1 MNKSALNYVGVDLGG
16 TNMAAAL
23 LDKDGHILEKAK
35 VPTLAHEGHDA
46 VVDRMAQLIQQVI
59 EGAGVGLAQVGGIGI
74 GVPGM
79 LDMEKGLTLFLPNLP
94 GTWPRVPLAPRIA
107 EALGLPTFLL
117 NDVRSIALG
126 EKTYGAG
133 REVDNLVCLAI
144 GTGIGGGVVVG
155 GKLLLG
161 LDGTAGEVGHQIIDP
176 YGPRCGCGNR
186 GCLEAFASGPAIAS
200 MGVRAVKQGL
210 TTLIGE
216 LCNYDLNAISPKLIY
231 QAAQEGDAVAQ
242 EIYEMAGFYIGIGVA
257 NLITILSPQM
267 VVIGGGVAQAG
278 ELLLAP
284 IRETARQ
291 RVHVTPF
298 DKVQIVQAELGTD
311 AGMMGAAAWAR
322 QQLALLPSPLPPF
335 PPTLGGQGGG

>member
-1 MNKSALNYVGVDLGG
+1 MTKKSVLHHVGVDLGG
-16 TNMAAAL
+16 TNMGAAL
-23 LDKDGHILEKAK
+23 LDEDGHILDKAT

-46 VVDRMAQLIQQVI
+46 VIERMAQLIERVV
-59 EGAGVGLAQVGGIGI
+59 EGAGICLAQVGGIGI
-74 GVPGM
+74 GAPGM

-94 GTWPRVPLAPRIA
+94 GDWPKVPLAPRIE

-117 NDVRSIALG
+117 NDVRSITLG

-133 REVDNLVCLAI
+133 RAVDNLVCLAI
-144 GTGIGGGVVVG
+144 GTGIGGGVVVR

-161 LDGTAGEVGHQIIDP
+161 LDGAAGEVGHQIIDP

-200 MGVRAVKQGL
+200 MGVRAVKQGM
-210 TTLIGE
+210 TTRIGE
-216 LCNYDLNAISPKLIY
+216 LCGYDLNAITSKLIY

-257 NLITILSPQM
+257 NLIAILSPQM

-278 ELLLAP
+278 ELLLSP

-298 DKVQIVQAELGTD
+298 EKVEIVLAELGAD
-311 AGMMGAAAWAR
+311 AGMMGAAAWAK
-322 QQLALLPSPLPPF
+322 QQLTLTPF
-335 PPTLGGQGGG
+335 PPKLGG

>member
-1 MNKSALNYVGVDLGG
+1 MKEKPTLHYVGVDLGG
-16 TNMAAAL
+16 TNMETAL
-23 LDKDGHILEKAK
+23 LGEDGHILNKAA

-46 VVDRMAQLIQQVI
+46 VIERMAQLIERVV
-59 EGAGVGLAQVGGIGI
+59 EGAGIALDQVGGIGI

-79 LDMEKGLTLFLPNLP
+79 LDMEKGLTIFLPNLP
-94 GTWPRVPLAPRIA
+94 GNWPRVPLAPRIQ
-107 EALGLPTFLL
+107 EAVGLPTFLL
-117 NDVRSIALG
+117 NDVRSITLG

-155 GKLLLG
+155 GRLLLG

-176 YGPRCGCGNR
+176 HGPRCGCGNR
-186 GCLEAFASGPAIAS
+186 GCLEALASGPAIAS
-200 MGVRAVKQGL
+200 MGVRAVKQGM
-210 TTLIGE
+210 TTRIGE
-216 LCNYDLNAISPKLIY
+216 LCDYDLNTITPELIY
-231 QAAQEGDAVAQ
+231 EAAQEGDAVAK

-278 ELLLAP
+278 ELLLVP

-298 DKVQIVQAELGTD
+298 EKVEIVQAELGTD
-311 AGMMGAAAWAR
+311 AGMMGAAAWAK
-322 QQLALLPSPLPPF
+322 QQLTIPLPRQLLG
-335 PPTLGGQGGG
+335 LGGREET

>member
-1 MNKSALNYVGVDLGG
+1 MKENSTLHHVGVDLGG
-16 TNMAAAL
+16 TTMAAAL
-23 LDKDGHILEKAK
+23 LDEGGHVLEKAI

-46 VVDRMAQLIQQVI
+46 VIDRMAQLVQRVI
-59 EGAGVGLAQVGGIGI
+59 GSAGVGPAQVGGIGI

-94 GTWPRVPLAPRIA
+94 GTWPRVPLAPRI
-107 EALGLPTFLL
+107 EQALGLPTFLL
-117 NDVRSIALG
+117 NDVRSITLG
-126 EKTYGAG
+126 EKSYGAG

-144 GTGIGGGVVVG
+144 GTGIGGGIVVG

-161 LDGTAGEVGHQIIDP
+161 LDGTAGEVGHHIIDP

-210 TTLIGE
+210 TTCIGE
-216 LCNYDLNAISPKLIY
+216 LCDYDLNAITPKLIY
-231 QAAQEGDAVAQ
+231 EAAQEGDAVAQ

-257 NLITILSPQM
+257 NLITIFSPQM

-298 DKVQIVQAELGTD
+298 EKVEIVLAELGTD
-311 AGMMGAAAWAR
+311 AGMMGAAAWAK
-322 QQLALLPSPLPPF
+322 QQLAAEGSKA
-335 PPTLGGQGGG
+335 

>member
-1 MNKSALNYVGVDLGG
+1 
-16 TNMAAAL
+16 MARL
-23 LDKDGHILEKAK
+23 IRQ
-35 VPTLAHEGHDA
+35 
-46 VVDRMAQLIQQVI
+46 VVV
-59 EGAGVGLAQVGGIGI
+59 GAGVGLAQVGGIGI
-74 GVPGM
+74 GVPGL

-94 GTWPRVPLAPRIA
+94 GTWPRVPLAPRIE
-107 EALGLPTFLL
+107 EALSLPTFLL
-117 NDVRSIALG
+117 NDVRSITLG

-133 REVDNLVCLAI
+133 REVDSMVCLAI

-161 LDGTAGEVGHQIIDP
+161 LDGTAGEIGHHIIDP

-186 GCLEAFASGPAIAS
+186 GCLEAFASGSAIAS
-200 MGVRAVKQGL
+200 MGLRAVKQGL
-210 TTLIGE
+210 TTRIGE
-216 LCNYDLNAISPKLIY
+216 LCGYDLNAITPKLIA
-231 QAAQEGDAVAQ
+231 QAAHEGDAVAQ

-257 NLITILSPQM
+257 NLIAILSPQM
-267 VVIGGGVAQAG
+267 VVIAGGVAQAG

-298 DKVQIVQAELGTD
+298 EKVEIVLAELGTD

-322 QQLALLPSPLPPF
+322 QRLASPPF
-335 PPTLGGQGGG
+335 PKVVSAEG

>member
-1 MNKSALNYVGVDLGG
+1 MGNSAPYYVGVDLGG
-16 TNMAAAL
+16 TTVAVGL
-23 LDKDGHILEKAK
+23 LDDRGHILEQAEA
-35 VPTLAHEGHDA
+35 PTFAHQGHDA
-46 VVDRMAQLIQQVI
+46 VIDRIARLIQRVI
-59 EGAGVGLAQVGGIGI
+59 EGAGVSLEEVGGIGI

-79 LDMEKGLTLFLPNLP
+79 LDMERGLTLFLPNLP
-94 GTWPRVPLAPRIA
+94 GTWPKVPLAPRIEQA
-107 EALGLPTFLL
+107 VGLPTFLL
-117 NDVRSIALG
+117 NDVRSITLG

-133 REVDNLVCLAI
+133 REVDNMVCLAI

-161 LDGTAGEVGHQIIDP
+161 LDGTAGEVGHQVIDP

-210 TTLIGE
+210 TTRIGE
-216 LCNYDLNAISPKLIY
+216 LCNYDLNAITPKLIA
-231 QAAQEGDAVAQ
+231 QAALEGDAVAK
-242 EIYEMAGFYIGIGVA
+242 EIYELAGFYIGIGVA

-298 DKVQIVQAELGTD
+298 EKVQIVRAELGTD
-311 AGMMGAAAWAR
+311 AGMIGAAVWAQ
-322 QQLALLPSPLPPF
+322 QQLAARGDK
-335 PPTLGGQGGG
+335 T

>member
-1 MNKSALNYVGVDLGG
+1 MGKLASHYVGVDLGG
-16 TNMAAAL
+16 TTMAAAL
-23 LDKDGHILEKAK
+23 LDEEGHILQKAT
-35 VPTLAHEGHDA
+35 VPTLAHQGHDA
-46 VVDRMAQLIQQVI
+46 VIERMAQLIHEVV
-59 EGAGVGLAQVGGIGI
+59 ENTGVGLAQVAAIGI

-79 LDMEKGLTLFLPNLP
+79 LDMEKGLVLFLPNLP
-94 GTWPRVPLAPRIA
+94 GTWPRVPLAQRIE
-107 EALGLPTFLL
+107 EATGVPAFLL
-117 NDVRSIALG
+117 NDVRSITLG

-133 REVDNLVCLAI
+133 REVDNMVCLAI

-161 LDGTAGEVGHQIIDP
+161 LDGTAGEVGHQTIDP

-210 TTLIGE
+210 TTRIGE
-216 LCNYDLNAISPKLIY
+216 LCAYDLNAISPKLIY
-231 QAAQEGDAVAQ
+231 QAALEGDAVAR
-242 EIYEMAGFYIGIGVA
+242 EIYETAGFYIGIGVA
-257 NLITILSPQM
+257 NLIAILSPQM

-291 RVHVTPF
+291 RAKVTPF
-298 DKVQIVQAELGTD
+298 EKVQIVQAELGTD

-322 QQLALLPSPLPPF
+322 QRLIAR
-335 PPTLGGQGGG
+335 GGLKCTR

>member
-1 MNKSALNYVGVDLGG
+1 MTEKSNLHYVGVDLGG

-23 LDKDGHILEKAK
+23 LDESGHILEKAAI
-35 VPTLAHEGHDA
+35 PTLAHQGHDA
-46 VVDRMAQLIQQVI
+46 VIERMAQLIQQVI
-59 EGAGVGLAQVGGIGI
+59 EGAGIGLAQVGGIGI

-94 GTWPRVPLAPRIA
+94 GTWPRVPLAPRIE
-107 EALGLPTFLL
+107 EAVGLPTFLL
-117 NDVRSIALG
+117 NDVRSITLG

-133 REVDNLVCLAI
+133 REVDSMVCLAI
-144 GTGIGGGVVVG
+144 GTGIGGGVVMG

-200 MGVRAVKQGL
+200 MGMRAVKQGL
-210 TTLIGE
+210 TTRIGE
-216 LCNYDLNAISPKLIY
+216 LCNYDLNAISPKLIA
-231 QAAQEGDAVAQ
+231 QAAQEGDAVAR

-291 RVHVTPF
+291 RVNVTPF
-298 DKVQIVQAELGTD
+298 EKVQIVRAELGTD

-322 QQLALLPSPLPPF
+322 QQLALPSSPPK
-335 PPTLGGQGGG
+335 LGG

>member
-1 MNKSALNYVGVDLGG
+1 MRKLALHYVGVDLGG
-16 TNMAAAL
+16 TTMAAAL
-23 LDKDGHILEKAK
+23 LDKEGHILEKTT

-46 VVDRMAQLIQQVI
+46 VIDRMAKLIHQVI
-59 EGAGVGLAQVGGIGI
+59 ERASVSLAQVGGIGI
-74 GVPGM
+74 GVPGV

-94 GTWPRVPLAPRIA
+94 GTWPNVPLASRIE
-107 EALGLPTFLL
+107 EAVGLPAFLL
-117 NDVRSIALG
+117 NDVRSITLG

-133 REVDNLVCLAI
+133 REVDNMVCLAI
-144 GTGIGGGVVVG
+144 GTGIGGGIVVD

-210 TTLIGE
+210 TTRIGE
-216 LCNYDLNAISPKLIY
+216 LCNYDLNAITPKLIA
-231 QAAQEGDAVAQ
+231 QAALEGDAVAK
-242 EIYEMAGFYIGIGVA
+242 EIYELAGFYIGIGVA

-298 DKVQIVQAELGTD
+298 EKVQIVCAELGTD
-311 AGMMGAAAWAR
+311 AGMIGAAVWAQ
-322 QQLALLPSPLPPF
+322 QQLAARGDE
-335 PPTLGGQGGG
+335 T

>member
-1 MNKSALNYVGVDLGG
+1 MKEGRYFVGVDLGG
-16 TNMAAAL
+16 TTIAAAL
-23 LDKDGHILEKAK
+23 LDESGHILQKAT
-35 VPTLAHEGHDA
+35 VLTLAHEGHDS
-46 VVDRMAQLIQQVI
+46 VIERMARLIHEVA
-59 EGAGVGLAQVGGIGI
+59 EDAGVGLSQVAAIGI

-94 GTWPRVPLAPRIA
+94 GTWPRVPLAQRIK
-107 EALGLPTFLL
+107 EAAGPPTFLL
-117 NDVRSIALG
+117 NDVRAITLG

-133 REVDNLVCLAI
+133 RKVENMVCLAI

-155 GKLLLG
+155 GRLLLG

-176 YGPRCGCGNR
+176 FGPRCGCGNR

-210 TTLIGE
+210 TTRIGE

-231 QAAQEGDAVAQ
+231 QAALEGDSVAK
-242 EIYEMAGFYIGIGVA
+242 EIYEQAGFYIGIGVA

-298 DKVQIVQAELGTD
+298 EKVRIVQAELGTD
-311 AGMMGAAAWAR
+311 AGMIGAAVWAR
-322 QQLALLPSPLPPF
+322 ERLAA
-335 PPTLGGQGGG
+335 GGNTA

>member
-1 MNKSALNYVGVDLGG
+1 MKEGRYFVGVDLGG
-16 TNMAAAL
+16 TTIAAAL
-23 LDKDGHILEKAK
+23 LDESGHILQKAT
-35 VPTLAHEGHDA
+35 VLTLAHEGHDS
-46 VVDRMAQLIQQVI
+46 VIERMARLIHEVA
-59 EGAGVGLAQVGGIGI
+59 EDAGVGLSQVAAIGI

-94 GTWPRVPLAPRIA
+94 GTWPRVPLAQRIK
-107 EALGLPTFLL
+107 EAAGPPTFLL
-117 NDVRSIALG
+117 NDVRAITLG

-133 REVDNLVCLAI
+133 RKVENMVCLAI

-155 GKLLLG
+155 GRLLLG

-176 YGPRCGCGNR
+176 FGPRCGCGNR

-210 TTLIGE
+210 TTRIGE
-216 LCNYDLNAISPKLIY
+216 LCNYDLNAINPELICR
-231 QAAQEGDAVAQ
+231 AALEGDAVAR
-242 EIYEMAGFYIGIGVA
+242 EIYETAGFYIGIAVA
-257 NLITILSPQM
+257 NLIAVLSPQM

-291 RVHVTPF
+291 RTKLTPF
-298 DKVQIVQAELGTD
+298 EKVQIVQAELGTN
-311 AGMMGAAAWAR
+311 AGMMGAATWAR
-322 QQLALLPSPLPPF
+322 ERLSAMRNM
-335 PPTLGGQGGG
+335 G

>member
-1 MNKSALNYVGVDLGG
+1 MDLMKGKPALHHIGVDLGG
-16 TNMAAAL
+16 TTMAVAL
-23 LDKDGHILEKAK
+23 LDEGGRILEKAT
-35 VPTLAHEGHDA
+35 VPTLAHHGHDA
-46 VVDRMAQLIQQVI
+46 VIDRIAQLIHQVI
-59 EGAGVGLAQVGGIGI
+59 NSAGVGHDQVGAIGI
-74 GVPGM
+74 GVPGV
-79 LDMEKGLTLFLPNLP
+79 LAMEKGLTLFLPNLP
-94 GTWPRVPLAPRIA
+94 GTWPRVPLAPRIE
-107 EALGLPTFLL
+107 EAVGLPTFLL
-117 NDVRSIALG
+117 NDVRSITLG

-133 REVDNLVCLAI
+133 QEVDNMVCLAI

-161 LDGTAGEVGHQIIDP
+161 LDGTAGELGHQIIDP

-200 MGVRAVKQGL
+200 MGLRAVKQGL
-210 TTLIGE
+210 TTRIGE
-216 LCNYDLNAISPKLIY
+216 LCDYDLNAITPKLIY
-231 QAAQEGDAVAQ
+231 QAALEGDAVAQ

-284 IRETARQ
+284 IREAARQ

-298 DKVQIVQAELGTD
+298 EKVQIVQAELSTD
-311 AGMMGAAAWAR
+311 AGMIGAAVWAQ
-322 QQLALLPSPLPPF
+322 QQLAVRRSMI
-335 PPTLGGQGGG
+335 